1 MAEKAASD
9 PLQQN
14 KRLLKPAKLVLMLK
28 YRMHHL
34 NCCISENAFILGNY
48 GNLLMKL
55 IVFHCHL
62 HMQASAVLTLMGKG
76 VDSDQ

>member
-1 MAEKAASD
+1 MAEEAASD

-14 KRLLKPAKLVLMLK
+14 KSLLSAKLVLILK
-28 YRMHHL
+28 YMMHHL

-48 GNLLMKL
+48 GNLLMNL

-62 HMQASAVLTLMGKG
+62 QMQASAVLTLMGKG

>member
-1 MAEKAASD
+1 MTENAASD

-14 KRLLKPAKLVLMLK
+14 KRLLSAKLVLILK

-34 NCCISENAFILGNY
+34 NCCISENAFLLDNS

-62 HMQASAVLTLMGKG
+62 HMQASAVLILMGKG